1 MGLYIHELMT
11 IDGIMLVDLLS
22 SLADMLPF
30 MYDRMLMEMHIK
42 TI

>member
-22 SLADMLPF
+22 ALADMLPF
-30 MYDRMLMEMHIK
+30 MYDRMLMETHIK